1 MGGDE
6 RERRR
11 MIRNPEFL
19 RLLISNGLM
28 TEEGLQRLARKYEED
43 AFAILMHLLRKN
55 AYGKDVVGRLWG
67 DSINIAYVD
76 PRSVLFEQQMVQL
89 LPESFERK
97 HHAIPM
103 YQFGE
108 SLTVALANP
117 LNQFV
122 IKDVEKLTGKMISP
136 VFAFPQDI
144 EDAIEIEY
152 KTEDNLRVLSSRIVT
167 DTIQILDISELT
179 KDELHHIAGSQAVVE
194 FVNGLLLLAV
204 REKAS
209 DIHIEPGVEQVR
221 IRFRIDGLLQERSR
235 LENTLLAPLI
245 SRLKIMGSMDIT
257 ERRRP
262 QDGRINL
269 DLANRSIDFRFSSI
283 PTIYGEKIVLRVLG
297 QTQVG
302 DVPDLSE
309 LNFSKS
315 NLDMIREA
323 IDKPHGIF
331 FVTGPTG
338 SGKSTTLFSLLK
350 SLNKPGVN
358 ITTVEEP
365 VEYKLEGINQV
376 QVNPGAD
383 LEFASAIKAFLRQD
397 PDIILV
403 GEIRDMETAQT
414 ACRAAL
420 TGHLVMGTMHTNT
433 AVQAITRLTDIGV
446 EPFIVAPSIIGVL
459 SQRLVRRICDYCRER
474 YVAPPE
480 QVAKI
485 FPRENREIFFYRG
498 KGCLR
503 CRNSGYSGRIAIHEM
518 ILVDKETRIMIARGA
533 SVGEIQEYAVKA
545 GFQSMRY
552 DGIKKVLRGFT
563 TIEEVFRVTAADE
576 ESPHTTS

>member
-1 MGGDE
+1 
-6 RERRR
+6 
-11 MIRNPEFL
+11 MIQNLEFL
-19 RLLISNGLM
+19 RLLVSKGLL
-28 TEEGLQRLARKYEED
+28 TQEGLQRLRRKYEDD
-43 AFAILMHLLRKN
+43 AFAILLHLVRKN
-55 AYGKDVVGRLWG
+55 AYGKDVLGRLWG
-67 DSINIAYVD
+67 DSINVAYVD
-76 PRSVLFEQQMVQL
+76 PKSVLFEPNMVQM
-89 LPESFERK
+89 LPESFARK
-97 HHAIPM
+97 HHIIPV

-108 SLTVALANP
+108 ALTVALANP
-117 LNQFV
+117 LDQFV
-122 IKDVEKLTGKMISP
+122 IKDAEKLMGKMISP
-136 VFAFPQDI
+136 VFSFSQDI
-144 EDAIEIEY
+144 DDAIEIEY
-152 KTEDNLRVLSSRIVT
+152 KTEDNLRALSSKIVT

-221 IRFRIDGLLQERSR
+221 IRFRIDGLLQEKSR
-235 LENTLLAPLI
+235 LENSLLAPLV
-245 SRLKIMGSMDIT
+245 SRLKIMGGMDIT

-269 DLANRSIDFRFSSI
+269 DLTNMSIDFRFSSI
-283 PTIYGEKIVLRVLG
+283 PAIYGEKIVLRVLG

-315 NLDMIREA
+315 NLDMITEA

-338 SGKSTTLFSLLK
+338 SGKSTTLFSMLK
-350 SLNKPGVN
+350 FLNRPGVN

-365 VEYKLEGINQV
+365 VEYKLDGINQV
-376 QVNPGAD
+376 QVNPGAELD
-383 LEFASAIKAFLRQD
+383 FASAIKAFLRQD

-459 SQRLVRRICDYCRER
+459 SQRLVRRICDYCREK
-474 YVAPPE
+474 YVAPLE
-480 QVAKI
+480 QVEKI
-485 FPRENREIFFYRG
+485 FPKETREIFFYRG

-503 CRNSGYSGRIAIHEM
+503 CRNTGYSGRIAIHEM
-518 ILVDKETRIMIARGA
+518 ILVDKQTRIMIARGG
-533 SVGEIQEYAVKA
+533 SVSEIQEYARKA

-552 DGIKKVLRGFT
+552 DGIKKVLRGLT

-576 ESPHTTS
+576 ESPNTEL

>member
-1 MGGDE
+1 
-6 RERRR
+6 
-11 MIRNPEFL
+11 MIQNPLFF
-19 RLLISNGLM
+19 RLLVSKELI
-28 TEEGLQRLARKYEED
+28 TEEGLLRLKRQYNED
-43 AFAILMHLLRKN
+43 AFSILMHLARKN
-55 AYGKDVVGRLWG
+55 AQGKDILGRLWG
-67 DSINIAYVD
+67 DSISLAYVD
-76 PRSVLFEQQMVQL
+76 PKSVLFEPSIVQL
-89 LPESFERK
+89 LPENFARK
-97 HHAIPM
+97 NHLIPV

-108 SLTVALANP
+108 AYTVSFANP
-117 LNQFV
+117 LDQFV
-122 IKDVEKLTGKMISP
+122 IKDAEKLMGKMINP
-136 VFAFPQDI
+136 VFSFPQDI

-179 KDELHHIAGSQAVVE
+179 KDELHRIAGSQAVVE

-204 REKAS
+204 KEKAS
-209 DIHIEPGVEQVR
+209 DVHIEPGVEQVR
-221 IRFRIDGLLQERSR
+221 VRFRIDGLLQEKSR
-235 LENTLLAPLI
+235 LENSLLAPLV
-245 SRLKIMGSMDIT
+245 SRLKIMGNMDIT

-297 QTQVG
+297 QTTVG
-302 DVPDLSE
+302 DVPDLAQ

-315 NLDMIREA
+315 NLDMIKEA
-323 IDKPHGIF
+323 IEKPHGIF

-338 SGKSTTLFSLLK
+338 SGKSTTLFSMLK

-376 QVNPGAD
+376 QVNPGAELD
-383 LEFASAIKAFLRQD
+383 FASAIKAYLRQD

-459 SQRLVRRICDYCRER
+459 SQRLVRRICDYCREK
-474 YVAPPE
+474 YVAPSE
-480 QVAKI
+480 QIERI
-485 FPRENREIFFYRG
+485 FSRESREVFFYRG

-503 CRNSGYSGRIAIHEM
+503 CHNTGYSGRIAIHEM
-518 ILVDKETRIMIARGA
+518 ILVDKETRIMISKGG
-533 SVGEIQEYAVKA
+533 SVTEIQEYARKA

-576 ESPHTTS
+576 ESPH

>member
-1 MGGDE
+1 
-6 RERRR
+6 

-19 RLLISNGLM
+19 RLLVSKKLM
-28 TEEGLQRLARKYEED
+28 TEEGLQRLKRKYEED
-43 AFAILMHLLRKN
+43 AFGVLMHLMRKN
-55 AYGKDVVGRLWG
+55 AFGKDVLGRLWG
-67 DSINIAYVD
+67 DSMGFAYID
-76 PRSVLFEQQMVQL
+76 PKSILFESHLVQL
-89 LPESFERK
+89 LPESFARK
-97 HHAIPM
+97 HHIIPI

-108 SLTVALANP
+108 ALTVAFANP
-117 LNQFV
+117 MDQFV
-122 IKDVEKLTGKMISP
+122 IKDAEKLTGRMVSP

-152 KTEDNLRVLSSRIVT
+152 KTEDNLRTLSSRIVT

-221 IRFRIDGLLQERSR
+221 VRFRIDGLLQEKSR
-235 LENTLLAPLI
+235 LENSLLAPLV

-269 DLANRSIDFRFSSI
+269 DLANRSIDFRFSSV

-302 DVPDLSE
+302 DVPDLTE

-315 NLDMIREA
+315 NFDMIKEG
-323 IDKPHGIF
+323 IEKPHGIF

-338 SGKSTTLFSLLK
+338 SGKSTTLFSMLK
-350 SLNKPGVN
+350 YLNKPGVN
-358 ITTVEEP
+358 ITTIEEP

-376 QVNPGAD
+376 QVNSGAELD
-383 LEFASAIKAFLRQD
+383 FASAIKSFLRQD
-397 PDIILV
+397 PDVILV

-459 SQRLVRRICDYCRER
+459 SQRLVRRICDNCREK
-474 YVAPPE
+474 YSAPPDVVE
-480 QVAKI
+480 KV
-485 FPRENREIFFYRG
+485 FSRESRDIYFFRG
-498 KGCLR
+498 KGCAR
-503 CRNSGYSGRIAIHEM
+503 CGNSGYAGRVAIHEM
-518 ILVDKETRIMIARGA
+518 ILVDKETRIMIARGG
-533 SVGEIQEYAVKA
+533 SVSEIQEYARKA

-576 ESPHTTS
+576 ETPQNAS

>member
-1 MGGDE
+1 
-6 RERRR
+6 

-19 RLLISNGLM
+19 RLLISKGLM
-28 TEEGLQRLARKYEED
+28 TEEGLQRLKRKYEED
-43 AFAILMHLLRKN
+43 TFGILMHLVRKN
-55 AYGKDVVGRLWG
+55 AYGKDILGRLWG
-67 DSINIAYVD
+67 DSINVAYVD
-76 PRSVLFEQQMVQL
+76 PKSVLFEQHLVQL
-89 LPESFERK
+89 LPENFARK
-97 HHAIPM
+97 HHVIPI

-108 SLTVALANP
+108 ALTVALANP
-117 LNQFV
+117 LDQFV
-122 IKDVEKLTGKMISP
+122 IKDAEKFMGRIISP

-152 KTEDNLRVLSSRIVT
+152 KTEDNLGVLSSKIVT

-179 KDELHHIAGSQAVVE
+179 KDELHNIAGSQAVVE

-209 DIHIEPGVEQVR
+209 DIHIEPGPEQVR
-221 IRFRIDGLLQERSR
+221 VRFRIDGLLQEKSR
-235 LENTLLAPLI
+235 LENSLLAPLV

-269 DLANRSIDFRFSSI
+269 DLANRVIDFRFSSI

-297 QTQVG
+297 QTHVG
-302 DVPDLSE
+302 DVPDLNE

-315 NLDMIREA
+315 NLDMIKEG
-323 IDKPHGIF
+323 IEKPHGIF

-338 SGKSTTLFSLLK
+338 SGKSTTLFSMLK
-350 SLNKPGVN
+350 YLNKPGVN

-376 QVNPGAD
+376 QVNPGAELD
-383 LEFASAIKAFLRQD
+383 FASAIKAFLRQD

-403 GEIRDMETAQT
+403 GEIRDVETAQT

-420 TGHLVMGTMHTNT
+420 TGHLVLGTMHTNT
-433 AVQAITRLTDIGV
+433 AAQAVTRLTDIGV

-459 SQRLVRRICDYCRER
+459 SQRLVRRICDNCREK
-474 YVAPPE
+474 YSAPPE
-480 QVAKI
+480 QIEKI
-485 FPRENREIFFYRG
+485 FSRENREIFFYRG
-498 KGCLR
+498 KGCPR
-503 CRNSGYSGRIAIHEM
+503 CRNTGYAGRIAIHEM
-518 ILVDKETRIMIARGA
+518 ILVDKETRIMIARGG
-533 SVGEIQEYAVKA
+533 SVGEIQEYARKA

-563 TIEEVFRVTAADE
+563 TIDEIFRVTAADE
-576 ESPHTTS
+576 ESPHDGS